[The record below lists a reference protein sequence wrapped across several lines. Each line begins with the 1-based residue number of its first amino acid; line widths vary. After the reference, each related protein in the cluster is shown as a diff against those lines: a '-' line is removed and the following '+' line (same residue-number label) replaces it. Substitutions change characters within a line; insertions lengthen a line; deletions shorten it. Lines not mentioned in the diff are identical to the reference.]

1 MTFSKKTGRVNRFYQ
16 KDFVLQSK
24 CKKKKMCQTSLKC
37 KYKHMDFTA
46 FRQKKNL
53 YGNIGLKSLVCVLT
67 NFTKQVSQAYQVI
80 TW

>member
-1 MTFSKKTGRVNRFYQ
+1 
-16 KDFVLQSK
+16 
-24 CKKKKMCQTSLKC
+24 MCQTSLKC

-67 NFTKQVSQAYQVI
+67 NFTKQVS
-80 TW
+80 